1 MDSCE
6 LQYSCGQENRVAEPG
21 GEQVGGGLGERG
33 GTVKGGGG
41 AGEFDRGGRR
51 GDPAVRD
58 LLSRFT
64 IGNVDFDDDF
74 DVEVDVDYEDD

>member
-21 GEQVGGGLGERG
+21 GEQVGGGLGERE

-41 AGEFDRGGRR
+41 AGEVDQGGRR
-51 GDPAVRD
+51 GDPAVCRHGICPIIYTAGF
-58 LLSRFT
+58 S
-64 IGNVDFDDDF
+64 G
-74 DVEVDVDYEDD
+74 

>member
-33 GTVKGGGG
+33 GTVMGGGG
-41 AGEFDRGGRR
+41 AGEVDQGGRR
-51 GDPAVRD
+51 GDPAV
-58 LLSRFT
+58 
-64 IGNVDFDDDF
+64 
-74 DVEVDVDYEDD
+74 

>member
-1 MDSCE
+1 MRTRE
-6 LQYSCGQENRVAEPG
+6 QGCGTWSRTSRRRPG
-21 GEQVGGGLGERG
+21 R
-33 GTVKGGGG
+33 KGREGRRG

-64 IGNVDFDDDF
+64 IGNVDFEDAF
-74 DVEVDVDYEDD
+74 GVEVIVDYLED